1 MDNNSNGIIEWLYKQ
16 GSLGAILGIGLFVG
30 YSGINAK
37 IDSLSTRIDSVD
49 TRIDSMNARIDN
61 IDTRIDSVNAR
72 IDSVHADLKAD
83 IQEIKDR
90 EKWFM
95 EHVIKNGDRI
105 SRIEGKLEKEQQQ
118 PPT

>member
-1 MDNNSNGIIEWLYKQ
+1 MDNNGVIEWLYKQ
-16 GSLGAILGIGLFVG
+16 GSLGAILGVGLFVG

-49 TRIDSMNARIDN
+49 ARIDSVDA
-61 IDTRIDSVNAR
+61 RIDSVNAR

>member
-16 GSLGAILGIGLFVG
+16 GSLGAILGVGLFVG

-49 TRIDSMNARIDN
+49 ARIDSVDA
-61 IDTRIDSVNAR
+61 RIDSVNAR